1 MADCSAH
8 GLFDRLSSQEES
20 RSVGGAP
27 RREDEHNGCHRLPRD
42 LDPHGL
48 LALSHQLF
56 GSTNGN
62 QILWLAMAHVS
73 ALGPF
78 RAEAGYLMSGD
89 RLVRVPLNEE
99 QAGEPV
105 DRAVGELAENDGPV
119 AFPERRWGWAFGLR
133 EADRLLGYL
142 VLSSRLRPG
151 RRDRQLITTLV
162 RLTSAALSLAAAR
175 RRQSEDAREL
185 CRLRDERAAG
195 LREVRSLRSEL
206 HHHRFV
212 YEALAHVAAL
222 GGGEDALTRALYEL
236 TGLPA
241 LVEDRFGNLRS
252 WTGPGRPCPY
262 PRPTPERR
270 EEMLQQVARGTG
282 PVRVGD
288 RLVVL
293 ARPRGE
299 VLGVL
304 CIVDPDETADERT
317 EFVLD
322 HALRSLTSEL
332 THQRDLAE
340 VELRLR
346 GQLLDE
352 LLECTDEA
360 SAYARSAAVGHDLHR
375 AHYVV
380 VVSWRSGA
388 ADDSFTRGVE
398 RAAITAGLRPLVT
411 RRDDRVVLLTE
422 VNPNGDALHAA
433 LTRELGTPCGAIGV
447 SPRCDSPGSIPRRY
461 QEALRALEVRQ
472 HSRDREGTTFFDD
485 LGLYRILGPGSDYRE
500 LEGFVREWLGRL
512 IDYDARHG
520 TDMVATLAR
529 YFDCGGNYDETAAA
543 LAVHRSTLRY
553 RLQRIREIGGRDLAD
568 VDTRLN
574 LQVATRVWKIMLG
587 GQG

>member
-1 MADCSAH
+1 MADYAAH
-8 GLFDRLSSQEES
+8 GRLSGREES
-20 RSVGGAP
+20 RSAGGVA
-27 RREDEHNGCHRLPRD
+27 RREDEQHECRRLPRD
-42 LDPHGL
+42 LDPQGL
-48 LALSHQLF
+48 LALSLQLF
-56 GSTNGN
+56 GSTDGN
-62 QILWLAMAHVS
+62 QILCLAMAHVS
-73 ALGPF
+73 SLGPF
-78 RAEAGYLMSGD
+78 RAEAGYLMAGD
-89 RLVRVPLNEE
+89 KLVRTPSNDE
-99 QAGEPV
+99 QVGEPV
-105 DRAVGELAENDGPV
+105 DRSVGELAEHDGPV
-119 AFPERRWGWAFGLR
+119 TFPERRWGWAFGLR
-133 EADRLLGYL
+133 EADGLLGYL

-151 RRDRQLITTLV
+151 RRDCLLITTLV

-175 RRQSEDAREL
+175 RRQHEDAREL
-185 CRLRDERAAG
+185 SRLRDERAAV
-195 LREVRSLRSEL
+195 LREAHCLRSKL
-206 HHHRFV
+206 HQQRFV
-212 YEALAHVAAL
+212 HGAL
-222 GGGEDALTRALYEL
+222 GGGEDALTRVLHEL

-252 WTGPGRPCPY
+252 WAGPGRPCPY

-270 EEMLQQVARGTG
+270 EEMLRQVARAAG

-304 CIVDPDETADERT
+304 CIVDPDKTADERT
-317 EFVLD
+317 EFVLA
-322 HALRSLTSEL
+322 HAARSLASEL
-332 THQRDLAE
+332 AHQRDLTE
-340 VELRLR
+340 VEVRLR
-346 GQLLDE
+346 GELLDD
-352 LLECTDEA
+352 LLVCTDEA
-360 SAYARSAAVGHDLHR
+360 RAYARAAAVGHDLHR

-380 VVSWRSGA
+380 VVSRRSGA
-388 ADDSFTRGVE
+388 ADYSFTRVVE
-398 RAAITAGLRPLVT
+398 RAATTAGLRPLVT
-411 RRDDRVVLLTE
+411 CRDDRVVLLTE
-422 VNPNGDALHAA
+422 ASPNGDALHAA

-472 HSRDREGTTFFDD
+472 HSREREGTTFFED

-520 TDMVATLAR
+520 SGMVATLAQ

-587 GQG
+587 GQR